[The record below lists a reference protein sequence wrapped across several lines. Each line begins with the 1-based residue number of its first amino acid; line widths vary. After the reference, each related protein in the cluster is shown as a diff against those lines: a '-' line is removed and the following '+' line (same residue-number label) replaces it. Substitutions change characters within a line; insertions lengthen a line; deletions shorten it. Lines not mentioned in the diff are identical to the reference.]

1 MDEGSPILKEH
12 GALTRRDFL
21 SRTSRRGIG
30 LVVAGGAVPALL
42 AACNTDDPA
51 VSAPPATAGPAGTEG
66 PAATAAPTEVAAE
79 GTAIIDDVIDFALSS
94 DEWEGDFGFVT
105 LRLRQGVVDGNDVY
119 FIRTDASD
127 VDFAREQGLVYVPKL
142 RVLAE
147 DGLSGT
153 AVLFDDEEQPVVLS
167 SEPGREDY
175 TPAWRV
181 QRATW
186 VEDPRPLGSIAE
198 VQAAESEG
206 ALTVETTD
214 IVINAA
220 LVKWSDGELPADTE
234 ERTQYLGPGQLL
246 EPPDTEKMEVTF
258 KLSQCFP
265 ASRYIVTD
273 HSIAP
278 AAEMTNTVFAPNL
291 QGAPTEAG
299 ATGRTNVFMNG
310 VEGPGPMGFQPSAFD
325 LDAGDP
331 AWSPYWDHFT
341 YAWKDDATPRV
352 LTSETQIHEARD
364 AGELDEFPGMPDTN
378 GEIFTVNCPVPV
390 LALVS
395 FDA

>member
-1 MDEGSPILKEH
+1 MDQRSPILSERD
-12 GALTRRDFL
+12 AMSRRAFL
-21 SRTSRRGIG
+21 SWTSRRGIG
-30 LVVAGGAVPALL
+30 LAVAGGAVPALL
-42 AACNTDDPA
+42 AACGNSDDPA
-51 VSAPPATAGPAGTEG
+51 VTAPPATA
-66 PAATAAPTEVAAE
+66 AAPTSVSSAPPTVAAGE
-79 GTAIIDDVIDFALSS
+79 PRAIVDDVIDFALDS
-94 DEWEGDFGFVT
+94 DEWEGNFGFVI
-105 LRLRQGVVDGNDVY
+105 LRLRKGAVDGNDVY

-142 RVLAE
+142 KVLAE
-147 DGLSGT
+147 GGLAGT

-167 SEPGREDY
+167 SEPGRKDY

-181 QRATW
+181 QRASW
-186 VEDPRPLGSIAE
+186 VKDPRPLRSLAE
-198 VQAAESEG
+198 VEEAEQEG
-206 ALTVETTD
+206 ALTLDKTD

-220 LVKWSDGELPADTE
+220 LVKWSKGELPADTE

-246 EPPDTEKMEVTF
+246 EPPDTDKMEVMF
-258 KLSQCFP
+258 KLNQCFP
-265 ASRYIVTD
+265 GSRYIVTD

-278 AAEMTNTVFAPNL
+278 AAEMTNTIFAPNL
-291 QGAPTEAG
+291 QGAPSEAG

-310 VEGPGPMGFQPSAFD
+310 IEGPGPMGFQPSAFD

-352 LTSETQIHEARD
+352 LTSQTEIHEVRD
-364 AGELDEFPGMPDTN
+364 SGELDEFPGMPDTN

-390 LALVS
+390 LAPVS
-395 FDA
+395 FDT